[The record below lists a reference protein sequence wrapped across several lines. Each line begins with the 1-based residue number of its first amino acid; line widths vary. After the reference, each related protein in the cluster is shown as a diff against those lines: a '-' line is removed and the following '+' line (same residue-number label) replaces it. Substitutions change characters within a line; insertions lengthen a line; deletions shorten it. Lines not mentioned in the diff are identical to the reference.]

1 MFDSVIKLFKA
12 VFNNE
17 GIGQPLLEEEKPEV
31 DLKSMTKKQLE
42 EYGRSLGI
50 ELDRRHT
57 KSKLIETLET
67 IDGKNAPVKRIYR
80 RANQMGRKF
89 I

>member
-1 MFDSVIKLFKA
+1 MFDSVINLFKA

-17 GIGQPLLEEEKPEV
+17 GLNQQPIEEKRV

-50 ELDRRHT
+50 ELDRRHN
-57 KSKLIETLET
+57 KSKLIETIE
-67 IDGKNAPVKRIYR
+67 NASV
-80 RANQMGRKF
+80 
-89 I
+89 

>member
-67 IDGKNAPVKRIYR
+67 IDGKNAPV
-80 RANQMGRKF
+80 
-89 I
+89 